1 MTPRYPTHNR
11 YRRRTNKSPITVVLL
26 GLVAGGG
33 GYLLFGDHSSK
44 PVVQT
49 IAPITALPEKTDSL
63 DIVTEK
69 VRNVLVKESKKEVK
83 ANVLEKEPKKEVKTG
98 ESDQERG
105 KKRTIEEKVDLTA
118 VLEAGNR
125 HLALKTSEA
134 MAIPARTASA
144 LQPVATKPVGVI
156 EKTEPTDDA
165 VTDEVA
171 KEKKIQD
178 LPPLPQDLTPKV
190 RPPEVELTFYD
201 TLANRK
207 VILPLDTREQV
218 VYSATHA
225 NPPVKPQLPGM
236 QTRPGVSASPT
247 ASTNPTTQKKNQDIS
262 ALIENSLSAKSSKN
276 NPGSDAGP
284 YMVQLAVFSNYDRAA
299 QMVSQ
304 LQRKGRVAH
313 MVHSDGASGPVY
325 RVRTGP
331 YPSMADAKVAM
342 EALPTDGQSPV
353 IIKPPPR

>member
-11 YRRRTNKSPITVVLL
+11 YRRRTNKSPVTVVLL

-49 IAPITALPEKTDSL
+49 MAPKTALPEKTGSL
-63 DIVTEK
+63 DVVTEK
-69 VRNVLVKESKKEVK
+69 VKNVP
-83 ANVLEKEPKKEVKTG
+83 EKEPKKEIKIS
-98 ESDQERG
+98 ESNQEKG

-134 MAIPARTASA
+134 MAIPARTASVA
-144 LQPVATKPVGVI
+144 QPVATKPVGII
-156 EKTEPTDDA
+156 EKTESTDDA
-165 VTDEVA
+165 VIDEAV
-171 KEKKIQD
+171 KEKKIRD

-190 RPPEVELTFYD
+190 KPPEVELTFYD
-201 TLANRK
+201 ALANRK
-207 VILPLDTREQV
+207 VILPLDNREQV
-218 VYSATHA
+218 VYSANHA

-236 QTRPGVSASPT
+236 QTRTGVSASPVAAT
-247 ASTNPTTQKKNQDIS
+247 SPTTQKKIQDIS
-262 ALIENSLSAKSSKN
+262 ALIEGSLSAKSSKN
-276 NPGSDAGP
+276 SPGSDVGP

>member
-11 YRRRTNKSPITVVLL
+11 YRRRTNKSPVTVVLL

-49 IAPITALPEKTDSL
+49 IAPKAALPEKTGSSDA
-63 DIVTEK
+63 VAEK
-69 VRNVLVKESKKEVK
+69 IQHI
-83 ANVLEKEPKKEVKTG
+83 LEKEPKKEIKVKA
-98 ESDQERG
+98 SDSNPEKG
-105 KKRTIEEKVDLTA
+105 KKQTIEERVDLTA

-134 MAIPARTASA
+134 MATPARTASA
-144 LQPVATKPVGVI
+144 LQPVAPKPVGVPVGI
-156 EKTEPTDDA
+156 TEKTES
-165 VTDEVA
+165 TDEAVIDEA
-171 KEKKIQD
+171 VKEKKLRD

-190 RPPEVELTFYD
+190 KPPEVELTFYD
-201 TLANRK
+201 ALANRK
-207 VILPLDTREQV
+207 VILPLDNREQV
-218 VYSATHA
+218 VYSASHA

-236 QTRPGVSASPT
+236 QTRTGVSASPVAAT
-247 ASTNPTTQKKNQDIS
+247 SPTTQKKIQDIS
-262 ALIENSLSAKSSKN
+262 ALIEGSLSAKSSKN
-276 NPGSDAGP
+276 SPGSDAGP